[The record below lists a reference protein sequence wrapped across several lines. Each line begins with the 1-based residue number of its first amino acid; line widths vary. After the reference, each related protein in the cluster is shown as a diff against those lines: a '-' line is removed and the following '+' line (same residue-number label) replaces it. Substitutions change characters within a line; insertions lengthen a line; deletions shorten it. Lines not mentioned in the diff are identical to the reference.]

1 MDQEL
6 EEYFNNYFSLF
17 NTEGFKQLV
26 EELKVNAEALSDIQ
40 SVKDAESL
48 FYKKGQIAALATIIN
63 LEDTVRASREQ
74 AEEEA
79 ENVQDI

>member
-1 MDQEL
+1 MNQEL

-26 EELKVNAEALSDIQ
+26 EELKVNADAISDIQ

>member
-1 MDQEL
+1 MCIRDR
-6 EEYFNNYFSLF
+6 
-17 NTEGFKQLV
+17 
-26 EELKVNAEALSDIQ
+26 
-40 SVKDAESL
+40 
-48 FYKKGQIAALATIIN
+48 IAALATIIN

>member
-6 EEYFNNYFSLF
+6 EEYFNNYYSLF

-26 EELKVNAEALSDIQ
+26 EELKVNADALSDIQ

-79 ENVQDI
+79 ENVQNI

>member
-1 MDQEL
+1 MNQEL